1 MPMSSPRLL
10 FLFLL
15 VIVGFATN
23 AFAAPNVI
31 YILADDLGYN
41 DLSCYGQETLTTPHL
56 DRLADNGIRFTSH
69 YSGATVCA
77 PSRYVLMTGKHNGHA
92 AIRNNRIKA
101 MGEEEFTIAEL
112 FKKAGYRTACIG
124 KWGVGTPP
132 DDKDPQ
138 RAGFDEFYG
147 YLNMF
152 HAHNYYPEFLI
163 RNGEKE
169 MLRNEVPDFFDEP
182 TNYMPVA
189 YYQEGRGVATKKVDY
204 APQLIQDDVLRF
216 IRENEENPFFLY
228 YALNIPHANN
238 EGGNGYEADGTR
250 IRGKQF
256 NGMAV
261 PDVGKFGAQD
271 WPIQEQGFGRMIQ
284 YIDDW
289 VGEIV
294 ALLDEL
300 DLTEDTVV
308 MFSSDNGP
316 HHEGNHDHEFF
327 DSNGDF
333 RSYKRALF
341 DGGVRVPFIASWPGT
356 IPVGQESDLMSG
368 FHDMMPTMAELIGTE
383 SPDTDGISIVPTL
396 TANGDTQKRH
406 EFLYWEFP
414 SLDGRQA
421 LLYLNQWKAIR
432 HNLYENKDAP
442 VELYDITWDVGE
454 QRDLASANPGLAKQ
468 LLAMMMEQHTP
479 FDETWDL
486 TTD

>member
-1 MPMSSPRLL
+1 MSSPTRL
-10 FLFLL
+10 FIFALL
-15 VIVGFATN
+15 LWGWVVPSV
-23 AFAAPNVI
+23 AAPNVI
-31 YILADDLGYN
+31 YILADDLGYG
-41 DLSCYGQETLTTPHL
+41 DLSCYGQETLQTPHL
-56 DRLADNGIRFTSH
+56 DLLAENGIRFTSH

-101 MGEEEFTIAEL
+101 MDEEEFTIAEL
-112 FKKAGYRTACIG
+112 FKQAGYRTACIG

-132 DDKDPQ
+132 DDQDPQ

-147 YLNMF
+147 YNNMF
-152 HAHNYYPEFLI
+152 HAHNYWPEFLI
-163 RNGEKE
+163 RNGKKE
-169 MLRNEVPDFFDEP
+169 MLRNEVPDFFDKP

-189 YYQEGRGVATKKVDY
+189 YYLEGRGVATKKVDY

-216 IRENEENPFFLY
+216 IRENHNNPFFLY

-238 EGGNGYEADGTR
+238 EAGSGYTETGER
-250 IRGKQF
+250 IRGTQY

-261 PDVGKFGAQD
+261 PDVGEFGKKD
-271 WPIQEQGFGRMIQ
+271 WPIQEQGFARMIQ

-294 ALLDEL
+294 SLLEEL

-308 MFSSDNGP
+308 LFSSDNGP

-327 DSNGDF
+327 DSNGELRD
-333 RSYKRALF
+333 YKRALF
-341 DGGVRVPFIASWPGT
+341 DGGLRVPFIVSWPGT
-356 IPVGQESDLMSG
+356 IPGGRTSDLMSG
-368 FHDMMPTMAELIGTE
+368 FHDMMPTMAELIGIE
-383 SPDTDGISIVPTL
+383 PPDTDGISMVPTL
-396 TANGDTQKRH
+396 TDNGDAQKRH

-432 HNLYENKDAP
+432 HNLYEDKHAP
-442 VELYDITWDVGE
+442 VELYDITLDVGE
-454 QRDLASANPGLAKQ
+454 RSDVAAAHPGLAKQ
-468 LLAMMMEQHTP
+468 LLALMMEQHTP
-479 FDETWDL
+479 FDETWNL
-486 TTD
+486 TAD

>member
-1 MPMSSPRLL
+1 MCSPKAIFSASLILL
-10 FLFLL
+10 STGVFSL
-15 VIVGFATN
+15 
-23 AFAAPNVI
+23 AAPNVI
-31 YILADDLGYN
+31 YILADDLGFN
-41 DLSCYGQETLTTPHL
+41 DLSCYGQETLKTPHL
-56 DRLADNGIRFTSH
+56 DRLAQNGIRFTSH

-92 AIRNNRIKA
+92 GIRNNRIKA

-132 DDKDPQ
+132 DDDDPQ

-152 HAHNYYPEFLI
+152 HAHNYWPEFLI

-182 TNYMPVA
+182 TNYMQNA
-189 YYQEGRGVATKKVDY
+189 YYLEGRGVATKKVDY

-216 IRENEENPFFLY
+216 IRENEKNPFFLY

-238 EGGNGYEADGTR
+238 EGGSGYTETGER
-250 IRGKQF
+250 IRGTQF

-261 PDVGKFGAQD
+261 PDVGGFAMQD
-271 WPIQEQGFGRMIQ
+271 WPIQEQGFARMIQ

-396 TANGDTQKRH
+396 TANRDAQKRH

-432 HNLYENKDAP
+432 HNLYENKHAP

-454 QRDLASANPGLAKQ
+454 QTDVAAAHPGLAKQ